1 MFLSIIVGST
11 SPSKKE
17 CFTTSSRSNGMMSK
31 QGYEVTAQFR
41 PVGNESSLIHTYL
54 AQRSGLVVGTKQA
67 GTKSACV
74 AARRRPPQ
82 QVQCRLA
89 DILRALASSRMH
101 FRGHNRRRARV
112 RKGLNMGGRALRGAS
127 NSSTSGLE
135 PVCRRLTYQVGR
147 CESVEQLPRCDL
159 LRPSPQHT
167 QPSHC
172 ALFAAWLA
180 RARACAV

>member
-1 MFLSIIVGST
+1 MAQILLDN
-11 SPSKKE
+11 
-17 CFTTSSRSNGMMSK
+17 RMMSK
-31 QGYEVTAQFR
+31 QEYEVTAQFT

-54 AQRSGLVVGTKQA
+54 VQRSGLVVGTKQA

-112 RKGLNMGGRALRGAS
+112 RKAVEHGW
-127 NSSTSGLE
+127 TS
-135 PVCRRLTYQVGR
+135 PSRRVKQFDIGT
-147 CESVEQLPRCDL
+147 
-159 LRPSPQHT
+159 
-167 QPSHC
+167 
-172 ALFAAWLA
+172 
-180 RARACAV
+180 RARLQTTYVPGGAL